1 MEDTVTFAKENGYVE
16 TILKRRRYIP
26 ELQSSVY
33 MQRAFGE
40 RTAMNAPIQG
50 SAADIIKLAMIELH
64 RKLNA
69 HQLRSSLIL
78 QVHDELI
85 LNVYEEELETVSKF
99 VEEAMKQA
107 IEMHVSLDISMDTGH
122 TWYEVK

>member
-1 MEDTVTFAKENGYVE
+1 MEDIVLKAKSLGYVE

-26 ELQSSVY
+26 ELQSDAF

-40 RTAMNAPIQG
+40 RLAMNAPIQG
-50 SAADIIKLAMIELH
+50 SAADILKLAMI
-64 RKLNA
+64 KLYHA
-69 HQLRSSLIL
+69 LEEKGLKSKLIL

-85 LNVYEEELETVSKF
+85 MDVYEDEIEEVKALILNTMNQAYPLSVDLETSY
-99 VEEAMKQA
+99 
-107 IEMHVSLDISMDTGH
+107 DIGH